1 MPPRYQPNIQV
12 PDWVIVSA
20 VRYAQGRNTYI
31 VKDTC
36 DLVKDVWK
44 DINPTDQE
52 VILKDLETEARS
64 SLNPQDIAELWQDT
78 LNFARQEKS
87 RK

>member
-36 DLVKDVWK
+36 DLVKDVWQ
-44 DINPTDQE
+44 DINPADQG
-52 VILKDLETEARS
+52 VILKDLEAEAKS
-64 SLNPQDIAELWQDT
+64 DHNPQDIAELWNDA
-78 LNFARQEKS
+78 LNFCLR
-87 RK
+87 

>member
-36 DLVKDVWK
+36 DLVKDVWQ
-44 DINPTDQE
+44 DINPVDKE
-52 VILKDLETEARS
+52 VILKDLEAEVIS
-64 SLNPQDIAELWQDT
+64 PHNPQDIAELWNDA
-78 LNFARQEKS
+78 LNFCLK
-87 RK
+87 

>member
-36 DLVKDVWK
+36 DLVKDVWQ
-44 DINPTDQE
+44 DINPADQG
-52 VILKDLETEARS
+52 VILKDLEAEAKS
-64 SLNPQDIAELWQDT
+64 DHNPQDIAELWNDA
-78 LNFARQEKS
+78 LKFCLR
-87 RK
+87 